1 MARRK
6 LETFPDYNRALKN
19 KYGIGEG
26 EFYKPWLRVQ
36 DVTSKGVR
44 SQIPGIKSKRKHH
57 FMSLIETELFYLAE
71 FSDSVV
77 DIREQFPLLPINLSI
92 KIAKSLDIKHP
103 AHPVSKEPIVIT
115 TDLLLTR
122 KINNAI
128 VYEAFSVKPEGDSGD
143 LRVIE
148 KIEIERLWWELL
160 GVKFH
165 YYTGNQDTAIQSKN
179 IKWATH
185 SIRSDIPTFSDN
197 YITAGLQ
204 LIPIG
209 KVFIKDICNDFMK
222 HLEIKPENALE
233 LLRSLIGYKY
243 ISVNLSSQLERE
255 DIIEIYSKADF
266 NQGVALG
273 NS

>member
-1 MARRK
+1 M
-6 LETFPDYNRALKN
+6 
-19 KYGIGEG
+19 
-26 EFYKPWLRVQ
+26 
-36 DVTSKGVR
+36 
-44 SQIPGIKSKRKHH
+44 
-57 FMSLIETELFYLAE
+57 
-71 FSDSVV
+71 
-77 DIREQFPLLPINLSI
+77 
-92 KIAKSLDIKHP
+92 
-103 AHPVSKEPIVIT
+103 
-115 TDLLLTR
+115 
-122 KINNAI
+122 
-128 VYEAFSVKPEGDSGD
+128 
-143 LRVIE
+143 
-148 KIEIERLWWELL
+148 

-165 YYTGNQDTAIQSKN
+165 YYTGSQDTAIQSKN

-197 YITAGLQ
+197 YISAGLQ

-243 ISVNLSSQLERE
+243 ISVNLSNQLERD